1 MNRFV
6 LIGVVSIVS
15 MLCIPSVG
23 HTQMTKRL
31 VAFQN
36 VRETALPE
44 FAFVSDT
51 SEAVRVLTRA
61 LTITLNHADVAT
73 EMLSHAEEFV
83 GVKYK
88 YGGISPKRGFDCS
101 GFVQYVFAKTGI
113 QLPRTAYEMA
123 RPGERLERDIAK
135 LLPGD
140 LLFFAA
146 PGSHRRIDHVA
157 IYAGNYHV
165 IHATKHRGVKF
176 DSIGG
181 VRGGWL
187 AQHFVG
193 ARLLAPR
200 QPELPAQPV
209 QRVFSSMAGLPID

>member
-1 MNRFV
+1 MKKFV
-6 LIGVVSIVS
+6 LIGVVSIVCT
-15 MLCIPSVG
+15 LCLPSVG

-36 VRETALPE
+36 APDTVVP
-44 FAFVSDT
+44 AFGFVTDT
-51 SEAVRVLTRA
+51 SEAARVLTRA
-61 LTITLNHADVAT
+61 LTLTLNHVDAT
-73 EMLSHAEEFV
+73 TAMLSNAEEFV
-83 GVKYK
+83 GVKYR

-101 GFVQYVFAKTGI
+101 GFVQFVFAKTGI
-113 QLPRTAYEMA
+113 QLPRTAFEMA
-123 RPGERLERDIAK
+123 RRGERLESDIAK

-146 PGSHRRIDHVA
+146 PGSHRKIDHVA
-157 IYAGNYHV
+157 IYAGNNRV

-181 VRGGWL
+181 TKGHWL
-187 AQHFVG
+187 EEHFVG

-200 QPELPAQPV
+200 QPAPAHTATVTVPEI
-209 QRVFSSMAGLPID
+209 PID